1 MVLQTAFYHHA
12 QSVLTKTM
20 KTHIFRDHLYILVGD
35 ADVLGD
41 VWQLPGE
48 LGNIARV
55 AKNLRDF
62 LVALVESVLSLPYLD
77 LR

>member
-1 MVLQTAFYHHA
+1 
-12 QSVLTKTM
+12 M
-20 KTHIFRDHLYILVGD
+20 KAHIFRDHLYILVGD